1 MLSLD
6 HAVQSSVF
14 WCTYSRL
21 DGGGWKDIGRLPT
34 LDYWNPS
41 KHFATPVPT
50 PPLPQTAIH
59 CFISSVQIGW
69 FIIWAWCV
77 HDMTPPK
84 IPSWSRISTNWSIF
98 WQDTSFSCG
107 HRSSCSRRA
116 ACFLRSL
123 QWYGIQC
130 SVSDISHVFVFC
142 RMYPP
147 ACLRPLISA
156 ARVA

>member
-1 MLSLD
+1 MLYNPACSDVHIPGLM
-6 HAVQSSVF
+6 AVDGK
-14 WCTYSRL
+14 TL
-21 DGGGWKDIGRLPT
+21 DGFRLWTTGIHLNISPR
-34 LDYWNPS
+34 LSQP
-41 KHFATPVPT
+41 